1 MINHCSLIVFP
12 HLSSLLLSA
21 GRFWS
26 WAAVSGWPV
35 SPSVAPAVRTD
46 LCSVTVTP
54 PSCRNWEATCSWTVW
69 LSRRSAWRRWTGR
82 QPQRNKSNGSDRTPS
97 SLQVRVQTL
106 HQFIQFQLCAWNNY
120 TSHSQPWRTGWL
132 NFYIL
137 TIWFLLGGADVVYD
151 PDVAGS
157 LVKLLSKILNCSSAE
172 VFICSTIR
180 NQETYGGFK
189 QQLGKRTHYSS

>member
-1 MINHCSLIVFP
+1 MV
-12 HLSSLLLSA
+12 
-21 GRFWS
+21 
-26 WAAVSGWPV
+26 
-35 SPSVAPAVRTD
+35 
-46 LCSVTVTP
+46 
-54 PSCRNWEATCSWTVW
+54 
-69 LSRRSAWRRWTGR
+69 
-82 QPQRNKSNGSDRTPS
+82 
-97 SLQVRVQTL
+97 
-106 HQFIQFQLCAWNNY
+106 
-120 TSHSQPWRTGWL
+120 WL